1 MNATWLKSL
10 IFWIILIVVMFAVFQ
25 CSQNSENK
33 KQASALMYE
42 RLFHC
47 TRNLVQKNPEVLKH
61 IQQQLKP
68 ELTQAEVMK
77 LLDECRQAH
86 PLQSKENYIDLI
98 KSLK

>member
-1 MNATWLKSL
+1 
-10 IFWIILIVVMFAVFQ
+10 MFAVFQ

-47 TRNLVQKNPEVLKH
+47 SRNLPQKNPEVLKH

-68 ELTQAEVMK
+68 ELTQAELMK
-77 LLDECRQAH
+77 LINECRQTS
-86 PLQSKENYIDLI
+86 PLQNKETYINLI

>member
-1 MNATWLKSL
+1 MNTTWMKSL
-10 IFWIILIVVMFAVFQ
+10 VFWIILLIVMFAVFQ
-25 CSQNSENK
+25 YSQNSENK

-47 TRNLVQKNPEVLKH
+47 TRNLPQKNLDVLKH

-68 ELTQAEVMK
+68 ELTQAELMELIK
-77 LLDECRQAH
+77 ECRKAH
-86 PLQSKENYIDLI
+86 PLQSKENYINLI

>member
-10 IFWIILIVVMFAVFQ
+10 IFWIILIIVMFAVFQ
-25 CSQNSENK
+25 CSQNSENE

-47 TRNLVQKNPEVLKH
+47 TRNLPQNNPEVLKR

-68 ELTQAEVMK
+68 ELTQAELMK
-77 LLDECRQAH
+77 LIKQCRQAH
-86 PLQSKENYIDLI
+86 PLQSKETYINLI

>member
-47 TRNLVQKNPEVLKH
+47 TRNLTTRNQDVLKH

-68 ELTQAEVMK
+68 ELTQAELMK
-77 LLDECRQAH
+77 LINECRQAQ
-86 PLQSKENYIDLI
+86 PLQSQENYINLI

>member
-42 RLFHC
+42 RLFDC
-47 TRNLVQKNPEVLKH
+47 TRNLTKKNPEVLKH

-68 ELTQAEVMK
+68 ELTQAELMK
-77 LLDECRQAH
+77 LMKECRKAQ
-86 PLQSKENYIDLI
+86 PLESKENYIKLI

>member
-1 MNATWLKSL
+1 MNTTWMKSL
-10 IFWIILIVVMFAVFQ
+10 VFWIILLIVMFAVFQ

-47 TRNLVQKNPEVLKH
+47 TRNLTQKNSDVLKH

-68 ELTQAEVMK
+68 ELTQTELMELIK
-77 LLDECRQAH
+77 ECRKAQ
-86 PLQSKENYIDLI
+86 PLQSKENYINLI

>member
-1 MNATWLKSL
+1 
-10 IFWIILIVVMFAVFQ
+10 
-25 CSQNSENK
+25 
-33 KQASALMYE
+33 MYE

>member
-10 IFWIILIVVMFAVFQ
+10 IFWIILLIVMFAVFQ

-33 KQASALMYE
+33 KHASALMYE
-42 RLFHC
+42 LLFDC
-47 TRNLVQKNPEVLKH
+47 TRNLTKKNPQVLKH

-68 ELTQAEVMK
+68 ELTQAELMK
-77 LLDECRQAH
+77 LMKECRKAQ
-86 PLQSKENYIDLI
+86 PLESKENYIKLI

>member
-1 MNATWLKSL
+1 MKSL
-10 IFWIILIVVMFAVFQ
+10 IFWIILLIVMFAVFQ

-47 TRNLVQKNPEVLKH
+47 TRNLPQKNPDVLKH

-68 ELTQAEVMK
+68 ELTQAELMELIK
-77 LLDECRQAH
+77 ECRKAQ
-86 PLQSKENYIDLI
+86 PLQSKENYINLI
-98 KSLK
+98 KSIK

>member
-10 IFWIILIVVMFAVFQ
+10 IFWIILLIVMFAVFQ

-33 KQASALMYE
+33 KQASTLMYE
-42 RLFHC
+42 RLFDC
-47 TRNLVQKNPEVLKH
+47 TRTLTEKNPEVLKH

-68 ELTQAEVMK
+68 ELTQAELMK
-77 LLDECRQAH
+77 LMKECRKAQ
-86 PLQSKENYIDLI
+86 PLDSKENYIKLI

>member
-1 MNATWLKSL
+1 
-10 IFWIILIVVMFAVFQ
+10 MFAVFQ

-47 TRNLVQKNPEVLKH
+47 TGHLPQKNPEVLKH

-68 ELTQAEVMK
+68 ELTQAELMK
-77 LLDECRQAH
+77 LINECRQAS
-86 PLQSKENYIDLI
+86 PLQSKETYINLI

>member
-1 MNATWLKSL
+1 MNTTWLKSL
-10 IFWIILIVVMFAVFQ
+10 TFWIILIIVMFVVFQ

-47 TRNLVQKNPEVLKH
+47 TRNLPQKNQDVLKH

-68 ELTQAEVMK
+68 ELTQAELMK
-77 LLDECRQAH
+77 LINECRQAQ
-86 PLQSKENYIDLI
+86 PLQSKENYINLI